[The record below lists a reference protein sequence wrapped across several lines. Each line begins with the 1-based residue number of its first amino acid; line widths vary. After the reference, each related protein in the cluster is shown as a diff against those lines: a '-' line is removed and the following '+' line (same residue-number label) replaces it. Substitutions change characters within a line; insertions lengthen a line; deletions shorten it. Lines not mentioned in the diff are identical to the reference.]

1 MNQIPREERHKNY
14 IRLEINLVFFFVFFL
29 VFSSLPCLKRLEF
42 SDMLNLLKIN
52 ETLFEEE
59 VSLAESIIASYS
71 AEFSFIRPIR
81 YVRR

>member
-1 MNQIPREERHKNY
+1 
-14 IRLEINLVFFFVFFL
+14 
-29 VFSSLPCLKRLEF
+29 
-42 SDMLNLLKIN
+42 MLNLLKIN